1 MNKRE
6 IELETRKTLNTLV
19 ELVLLMDT
27 KLDMLLGLDMILGSE
42 GETKSSESDTKKL
55 KIQAKK

>member
-27 KLDMLLGLDMILGSE
+27 KLDMILGSE
-42 GETKSSESDTKKL
+42 GETKSSESDKKKL